1 MHKLSS
7 RLSGEIFKKSL
18 GKSLG
23 KSSGI
28 SLEQTLRG
36 LSKQTS
42 RIGKSGLILALSL
55 SLNLSFGWFIPKVE
69 AAEKLVVN
77 YRIFSHG
84 IPVSE
89 LRHLADTGEASRAI
103 QFYLRLAN
111 RNPQELQQILTDPVA
126 VNGTD
131 LYQILES
138 PLGNIALDE
147 VSQVIHSPNNLS
159 NRESLKA
166 ALVGAALPDG
176 QIRLIDV
183 LEKYP
188 TSEVHLNGER
198 LVDVVQQINSF
209 LNILR

>member
-7 RLSGEIFKKSL
+7 RLSGEIL
-18 GKSLG
+18 R
-23 KSSGI
+23 KSSGESSGI
-28 SLEQTLRG
+28 DLEKALRG
-36 LSKQTS
+36 LSKKTS

-55 SLNLSFGWFIPKVE
+55 SLNLSFGWFTPKVE
-69 AAEKLVVN
+69 AAERLVVN

-89 LRHLADTGEASRAI
+89 LRHLADTGEASRSI

-111 RNPQELQQILTDPVA
+111 HNPEELRQILTDPVA
-126 VNGTD
+126 VNGTH

-138 PLGNIALDE
+138 PLGNIAIDE
-147 VSQVIHSPNNLS
+147 VSQVIHTPNNLS

-198 LVDVVQQINSF
+198 LINVVQQINSF

>member
-1 MHKLSS
+1 MHKLS
-7 RLSGEIFKKSL
+7 
-18 GKSLG
+18 
-23 KSSGI
+23 
-28 SLEQTLRG
+28 
-36 LSKQTS
+36 KQ
-42 RIGKSGLILALSL
+42 IGKSGLILALSL
-55 SLNLSFGWFIPKVE
+55 SLNLGLNFRVGWFAPKAE

-89 LRHLADTGEASRAI
+89 LRHLANTGEASRAI
-103 QFYLRLAN
+103 QFYLRLGN
-111 RNPQELQQILTDPVA
+111 RNPEELQRILTDPVA

-138 PLGNIALDE
+138 PLANIALDE